1 LHVEVPGRRL
11 LANVLEGGE
20 MATYCALTVRK
31 LKPGSYDEW
40 RKAWW
45 PESGTEEMPEG
56 GQVFIVRNTKD
67 PDEVI
72 AFGMFEG
79 DLEDLQQMMDPEVEK
94 KRQDAMA
101 PHVESVGADGVYE
114 VIEQITSD
122 STAKVGGTAPA

>member
-1 LHVEVPGRRL
+1 
-11 LANVLEGGE
+11 

-45 PESGTEEMPEG
+45 PEDSSEEMPEG
-56 GQVFIVRNTKD
+56 SQVFIVRNTKD

-79 DLEDLQQMMDPEVEK
+79 NLEQMKMDPEADK

-101 PHVESVGADGVYE
+101 PHIESVGADGMYE
-114 VIEQITSD
+114 VVEHITSG
-122 STAKVGGTAPA
+122 STAKVGGAAPA